1 MNPSTRQIR
10 TFSNGQSLEYDAG
23 VFDHWCTYVCNTDG
37 TKNPPKDVEYFSTLD
52 EMGRIYGAQRLYSD
66 LRKIYTL
73 TGKEI
78 NEKVLDY
85 ISLVSEEYQENHLK
99 IEILFTVLYAAFIAE
114 ENRDRTKLGKRI
126 KFLGIHQVL
135 IEGISPGIA
144 ANYSRGMSWQNISK
158 LCEERG
164 F

>member
-1 MNPSTRQIR
+1 
-10 TFSNGQSLEYDAG
+10 
-23 VFDHWCTYVCNTDG
+23 
-37 TKNPPKDVEYFSTLD
+37 
-52 EMGRIYGAQRLYSD
+52 MGRIYGAQRLYSD

-73 TGKEI
+73 TGKDI

-114 ENRDRTKLGKRI
+114 ENRARTKLGKRI

-135 IEGISPGIA
+135 IEGISPEIA